1 MLYQKSSAFI
11 YCMYHFLGMPRVVH
25 FELAVDDFDRAIKFY
40 KSVFGWKIEKWEG
53 PIEYW
58 LITTGDEKEP
68 GIDGAL
74 QPRKDAPQPTVNTVG
89 VDDIDDYVKK
99 IEKAGGKITAP
110 KIAIPGVGWFALAE
124 DTEEN
129 AFGLMQGDPEAK

>member
-1 MLYQKSSAFI
+1 
-11 YCMYHFLGMPRVVH
+11 MPRVVH

-40 KSVFGWKIEKWEG
+40 KSVFGWRIEKWEG

-58 LITTGDEKEP
+58 LVYTGDEKEP

-89 VDDIDDYVKK
+89 VEDLDKHIEK
-99 IEKAGGKITAP
+99 IKKAGGKITVP
-110 KIAIPGVGWFALAE
+110 KMAVPGVGWAAQAE
-124 DTEEN
+124 DTEGNVFGMMESDPN
-129 AFGLMQGDPEAK
+129 AK